1 MTPANEVPPPQTQ
14 HEIDLQHLQG
24 QLQQLLVRMPV
35 VARHALEGLLLRLV
49 ENPSSVASFESG
61 LAQGYILAA
70 QQRNELTEDETAA
83 LCAFV
88 QELRNA

>member
-1 MTPANEVPPPQTQ
+1 MTPANDAPPPQAQ
-14 HEIDLQHLQG
+14 HQTDRLYLQG
-24 QLQQLLVRMPV
+24 QLLQLLAHMPAV
-35 VARHALEGLLLRLV
+35 PRHALEGLLLRLT
-49 ENPSSVASFESG
+49 ENPGSVASFESG

-88 QELRNA
+88 QTLRNA